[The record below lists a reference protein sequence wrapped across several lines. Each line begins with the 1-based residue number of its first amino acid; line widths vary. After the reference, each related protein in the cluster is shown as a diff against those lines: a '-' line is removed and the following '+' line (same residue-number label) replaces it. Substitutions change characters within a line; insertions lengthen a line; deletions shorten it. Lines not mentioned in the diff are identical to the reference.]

1 MKNDKNTITANEINK
16 FCYCPYQWYYGRIYG
31 SKELQRL
38 SRDKKKSLTIKGTKV
53 KDNGSKRLSNFE
65 RGRNYHQQDYEAYCL
80 RVRRAKI
87 LAIVVAIFV
96 MIVIGMYFYFR
107 VKTSV

>member
-1 MKNDKNTITANEINK
+1 MKNGKNTITANEINK

-38 SRDKKKSLTIKGTKV
+38 SRENKKRLSVKSTKI

-65 RGRNYHQQDYEAYCL
+65 RGRNYHQKDYEAYCL
-80 RVRRAKI
+80 RVKKAKI
-87 LAIVVAIFV
+87 LAVLIAIF
-96 MIVIGMYFYFR
+96 IIGVIGLYFYFR
-107 VKTSV
+107 VRASV